1 MDQIQQLFNNSM
13 PIFANCK
20 SLACYRW
27 DKRNEIKANARPTP
41 FCPIWS
47 NFNGSTTH
55 INDDANGLAFYIHN
69 QYGMLRPTDL
79 FHIFLFSS
87 LFSRFE
93 INAIEI
99 YTNLSLHC
107 LCLQQM
113 KIFVFAHYYLWG
125 WSSGWCYAFS
135 MNAVAKIDTK
145 SLHLKVK
152 PFNRIFC
159 TVVPYKSLSLT
170 LDCIEKKTRIE
181 MVRGRLKVR

>member
-20 SLACYRW
+20 SLACYHW

-41 FCPIWS
+41 FRPIWS

-99 YTNLSLHC
+99 HKPFSSLLSLLATNENIC
-107 LCLQQM
+107 FCSLL
-113 KIFVFAHYYLWG
+113 
-125 WSSGWCYAFS
+125 S
-135 MNAVAKIDTK
+135 MGMIQW
-145 SLHLKVK
+145 LML
-152 PFNRIFC
+152 RIFDERRGENR
-159 TVVPYKSLSLT
+159 Y
-170 LDCIEKKTRIE
+170 EKFAFESQTIQQNILYS
-181 MVRGRLKVR
+181 GPI

>member
-27 DKRNEIKANARPTP
+27 DKRNEIKADARPTP
-41 FCPIWS
+41 FRPIWS

-99 YTNLSLHC
+99 YTNLSVTVSACKKWKYLFLLIIIYGDDPVVDATHFRWTPWRKSIWKVC
-107 LCLQQM
+107 IW
-113 KIFVFAHYYLWG
+113 KSNHSTEYFVQWSHINHSHSLW
-125 WSSGWCYAFS
+125 
-135 MNAVAKIDTK
+135 
-145 SLHLKVK
+145 
-152 PFNRIFC
+152 
-159 TVVPYKSLSLT
+159 TV
-170 LDCIEKKTRIE
+170 
-181 MVRGRLKVR
+181 